1 MIADDSIMLADT
13 GNRGRESEGSDDDPH
28 LGQVS
33 PRHLASPAPRRHM
46 DSNYDD
52 LSDDAPSSSPSRDL
66 VARRQQ
72 RFGHVVKAYCR

>member
-1 MIADDSIMLADT
+1 MLT
-13 GNRGRESEGSDDDPH
+13 GTGRIRESEGSDDDPH

-46 DSNYDD
+46 DPDYDVS
-52 LSDDAPSSSPSRDL
+52 SDDAPSSSPSRDL

-72 RFGHVVKAYCR
+72 RFGLLAQTVCR

>member
-1 MIADDSIMLADT
+1 MLT
-13 GNRGRESEGSDDDPH
+13 GTGSRIESEGSDDDPH

-46 DSNYDD
+46 TPDHDTS
-52 LSDDAPSSSPSRDL
+52 SDDAPSSSPSRDL

-72 RFGHVVKAYCR
+72 RFGLLAQALSR